1 MSVRPILVPVLCLVL
16 LPGAASAQPATVGGD
31 VRDETGAALTGV
43 SVELRSATGESA
55 LTTTDAAGSYH
66 FARVAHGKYQLA
78 FTLLNFA
85 TVRREVVITA
95 SPVQV
100 DTVLHLALNADI
112 TVTGKR
118 TFANLADVENPA
130 ENLVGIAQ
138 AASQGAIT
146 ARQLEQ
152 RPLMRDGEVLET
164 VPGVIVTQHSGEGK
178 ANQYF
183 LRGFNLDHGT
193 DFATVVAGIPVN
205 LPTHA
210 HGQGYSD
217 LNFLIPELV
226 TGAQFSNGPY
236 YADQGDFATAGS
248 SNVNYANVL
257 DRSIARLEA
266 GGEGYERALF
276 AVSPRV
282 GPGHLVAA
290 IELGHNDGPWTRPD
304 GYQ

>member
-66 FARVAHGKYQLA
+66 FARIAPGQYQLA

-85 TVRREVVITA
+85 TVRREVVIAA
-95 SPVQV
+95 SPVQG
-100 DTVLHLALNADI
+100 DTVL
-112 TVTGKR
+112 
-118 TFANLADVENPA
+118 
-130 ENLVGIAQ
+130 
-138 AASQGAIT
+138 
-146 ARQLEQ
+146 QLEQ

-164 VPGVIVTQHSGEGK
+164 VPGMIVTQHSGEGK

-193 DFATVVAGIPVN
+193 DFATVVAGMPVN
-205 LPTHA
+205 MPTHA
-210 HGQGYSD
+210 HGQGYTD

-226 TGAQFSNGPY
+226 TGVQFSKGPY

-248 SNVNYANVL
+248 SNVNYANLL
-257 DRSIARLEA
+257 DRPIVRLGA
-266 GGEGYERALF
+266 
-276 AVSPRV
+276 
-282 GPGHLVAA
+282 
-290 IELGHNDGPWTRPD
+290 
-304 GYQ
+304 